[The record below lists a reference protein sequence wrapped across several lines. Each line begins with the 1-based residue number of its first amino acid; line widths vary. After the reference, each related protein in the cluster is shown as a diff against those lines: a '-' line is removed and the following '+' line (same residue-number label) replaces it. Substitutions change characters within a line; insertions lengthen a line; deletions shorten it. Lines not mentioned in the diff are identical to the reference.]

1 MNHNIV
7 THYQFAAFQI
17 ITNITNNNI
26 KLFLTK
32 SQQIFDNLFEIIIIT
47 VYKFIL
53 YNNIKCDFEKKH
65 EIEH

>member
-32 SQQIFDNLFEIIIIT
+32 SQQIFDIIKKIIME
-47 VYKFIL
+47 YGKE
-53 YNNIKCDFEKKH
+53 NISDVKPIKNEG
-65 EIEH
+65 